1 MLHIIKR
8 QDKLMKLRIISGI
21 FGAAFIIA
29 ALALNKIFPI
39 LINII
44 AAFASLLCVTELLTA
59 KGLLKN
65 FKLSLPPMLFAALF
79 PVLIST
85 SYWPIVLLLYVFATF
100 IIMLKWH
107 ENINYSDVAFVLAS
121 TAVVVFGLSSIVMLC
136 DNDRMHTGFY
146 FTMALVIPWVAD
158 IGAYFIGS
166 FFGRHKLCPKI
177 SPKKTVEGAAGGII
191 GGVLGA
197 LCDALVFQIFLFVSG
212 EQIHYLSLIIVALIG
227 SLISIVGD
235 LSFSIIKRMCHVK
248 DYGNVIP
255 GHGGLLDRCDSVVF
269 AAPLLLVF
277 TQYFPIMTLA

>member
-1 MLHIIKR
+1 
-8 QDKLMKLRIISGI
+8 MKLRIISGI

-44 AAFASLLCVTELLTA
+44 VAFASLLCVTELLTA

-191 GGVLGA
+191 GGMLGA

>member
-1 MLHIIKR
+1 
-8 QDKLMKLRIISGI
+8 MKLRIISGI

-44 AAFASLLCVTELLTA
+44 VAFASLLCVTELLTA